1 MVGEYLHDHLTS
13 SSSSSSGEGGLDEME
28 EEEEDESK
36 GTTTT
41 KNSRSTPPRPF
52 SPSNH
57 PSITVKRGFNIS
69 LYFSFLIFND

>member
-13 SSSSSSGEGGLDEME
+13 SSSSGEGGLDEME
-28 EEEEDESK
+28 EDDESK
-36 GTTTT
+36 GTTT

-57 PSITVKRGFNIS
+57 PSITVKRGLNIS
-69 LYFSFLIFND
+69 L

>member
-13 SSSSSSGEGGLDEME
+13 SSFGEGGLDEME
-28 EEEEDESK
+28 EEDDESK

-57 PSITVKRGFNIS
+57 PSITVKRGLEIS
-69 LYFSFLIFND
+69 LSTFSFQI